1 TKIVVG
7 IEIDERGIRV
17 LADTNLSV
25 AILFV
30 TDTVIADVGYVLSE
44 SEFEPEHLSHPSL
57 SGRPNPGEF
66 EIIVMNKD
74 MIWKWFVGRVI
85 DWVFRHII
93 ADNRRTRGDVIDNTI
108 FEYLYV
114 SRGKDHDT
122 SPRRYFPDNI

>member
-1 TKIVVG
+1 
-7 IEIDERGIRV
+7 
-17 LADTNLSV
+17 
-25 AILFV
+25 
-30 TDTVIADVGYVLSE
+30 
-44 SEFEPEHLSHPSL
+44 
-57 SGRPNPGEF
+57 PGAF

-122 SPRRYFPDNI
+122 SPRRYFPDNITLRSKIIQIVIVHVVLEDAYVSALLLYQVR